1 MQNNN
6 LVLFQQIGHIA
17 EDVYFIFDNTRGLF
31 NYISP
36 AFETVWGQP
45 ANEMLNNPTLIL
57 NTIGS
62 EDKMH
67 IRAFYSTIRNSAE
80 ANKIEF
86 RIVCPD
92 KSEKYILLKVY
103 PVLYNS
109 VVNLLAGIAED
120 ISVIKKNIFNA
131 EKINARKN
139 STLAILAHD
148 FKGSIGLINLM
159 ASTIKKEIS
168 IAGNERLLKP
178 VQFIQDLCNRNIDII
193 SNLIDQ
199 EFLESPEVDLRK
211 ERADLVGRIDNIIQN
226 YKKSEEVFVKKF
238 ILTSSAEKLYI
249 QMDTLKMM
257 RAVNNLITNAIKFT
271 PENGVIEVDIKDM
284 DTLVQITVH
293 DNGIGIPENLQP
305 YLFDKFT
312 RSRRTGLQG
321 EEPIGLG
328 MSIIKT
334 IVELHDGRIWF
345 DTKENKGSSFYIE
358 IPKF

>member
-1 MQNNN
+1 
-6 LVLFQQIGHIA
+6 
-17 EDVYFIFDNTRGLF
+17 Y
-31 NYISP
+31 P
-36 AFETVWGQP
+36 
-45 ANEMLNNPTLIL
+45 
-57 NTIGS
+57 
-62 EDKMH
+62 
-67 IRAFYSTIRNSAE
+67 
-80 ANKIEF
+80 
-86 RIVCPD
+86 
-92 KSEKYILLKVY
+92 LLH
-103 PVLYNS
+103 NGE
-109 VVNLLAGIAED
+109 VNLLAGIAED
-120 ISVIKKNIFNA
+120 ISVLKKNIFYA

-148 FKGSIGLINLM
+148 LKGSMGLINMM
-159 ASTIKKEIS
+159 ASTIQKDINV
-168 IAGNERLLKP
+168 AGNENILKP
-178 VQFIQDLCNRNIDII
+178 VQFIQDLCKRNIDII
-193 SNLIDQ
+193 RNLIEQ

-211 ERADLVGRIDNIIQN
+211 ERVDLIWSINDIIQN
-226 YKKSEEVFVKKF
+226 YKKSENVLAKKF
-238 ILTSSAEKLYI
+238 ILNSSVEKLYI

-257 RAVNNLITNAIKFT
+257 QVLNNLITNAIKFT

-284 DTLVQITVH
+284 DTLVQIIVR

-334 IVELHDGRIWF
+334 IVELHNGRIWF